1 MTAKSADLVQPQRHF
16 DTKPLV
22 LPAGSARA
30 DRLVLP
36 GKDRRPDL
44 EFTTTLGI
52 NWIEIVGLLPGERGA
67 VLAPLPVRHVTFGV
81 PHDPVDHI
89 DWRAPALIAPQ
100 RAVACL
106 EIGARGADRPGADD
120 RRFVVVLIIDL
131 GPITV

>member
-1 MTAKSADLVQPQRHF
+1 MTAWSADLVQPQRQF

-30 DRLVLP
+30 DRLVFP
-36 GKDRRPDL
+36 GQYRRPDF
-44 EFTTTLGI
+44 EFTTTRGI
-52 NWIEIVGLLPGERGA
+52 YWIEIVGLLPGERGA
-67 VLAPLPVRHVTFGV
+67 VLAPLPVRHIMFDV
-81 PHDPVDHI
+81 PHEPVDHI
-89 DWRAPALIAPQ
+89 DWRTPALVARQ

-106 EIGARGADRPGADD
+106 KVGARGADRPGADD